1 MSSSKSKPVT
11 RGKKRPKTRA
21 ERADRH
27 RLYQKSVQCVEA
39 EIDFVEKTFRKRRG
53 RRPKRFREDFCGT
66 ANAACEWVKRR
77 RTHQAVGIDLDG
89 EVLDWGRTHNL
100 ARLKPGPA
108 KRIELIHGNVLTT
121 RIEPVDVAVAMN
133 FSYWTFKERKTLKRY
148 FRRVN
153 EGLVSDGLFILDAYG
168 GHDAFR
174 VMKDRHRYNGF
185 TYVWDQADYDPIT
198 GDYTCH
204 IHFNFADGSR
214 MRRAFTY
221 HWRLWT
227 LPEIQE
233 CLRAAGFQT
242 VQVYWQGFEEKSGE
256 ADGDFLPTDR
266 GDPDP
271 AWIAYLV
278 AEK

>member
-1 MSSSKSKPVT
+1 M
-11 RGKKRPKTRA
+11 G
-21 ERADRH
+21 
-27 RLYQKSVQCVEA
+27 
-39 EIDFVEKTFRKRRG
+39 RG
-53 RRPKRFREDFCGT
+53 RRKKKGGPSIADRADSHALYQESVQTPEADVEFFTDTFQELRNRRPMSLREDFCGT
-66 ANAACEWVKRR
+66 AFFAVTWAQSHPE
-77 RTHQAVGIDLDG
+77 RTALGVDLDG
-89 EVLDWGRTHNL
+89 PTLDWGRTHNL

-108 KRIELIHGNVLTT
+108 KRIELINGNVLTT
-121 RIEPVDVAVAMN
+121 RTKPVDVAVAMN

-153 EGLVSDGLFILDAYG
+153 DGLVSDGLFILDAYG

-204 IHFNFADGSR
+204 IHFSFADGSR
-214 MRRAFTY
+214 MRQAFTY
-221 HWRLWT
+221 RWRLWT

-233 CLRAAGFQT
+233 CLRAAGFQS
-242 VQVYWQGFEEKSGE
+242 VQVYWQGFEKKTGE
-256 ADGDFLPTDR
+256 ADGNFLPADR